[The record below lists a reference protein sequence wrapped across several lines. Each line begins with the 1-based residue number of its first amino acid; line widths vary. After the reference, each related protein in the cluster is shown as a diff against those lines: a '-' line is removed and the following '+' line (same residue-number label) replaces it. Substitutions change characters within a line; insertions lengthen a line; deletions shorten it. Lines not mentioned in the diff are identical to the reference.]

1 MWYRSLRKAVRE
13 LSEPLITRHKTK
25 GLYGVPVWGITLE
38 KDPTVNLGAGSK
50 VFGPGHYTSLNPNV
64 TEGYSGRYTRL
75 EVIPAG
81 ARILQANNIPGEH
94 VIRIIKKLQEL
105 DLVSPGRNDEYLLN
119 EAEKFNTLESIG
131 NNIMGYSKKYLLN
144 SVLLSLGY
152 DAIQYPTFTRWNI
165 PKLPGESEEE
175 YGVRVEKIK
184 SAGDNILILNR
195 AMLAVP
201 RLFEKSR
208 FSPDSLS
215 YSEIDKLQSEMYLS
229 ERELIKVLPEEDQI
243 KLMKLPEFFN
253 LFDDEELIKNIPRN
267 QLLKLFLS
275 EFPSVK
281 NRVRNI
287 LGLSEEE
294 IYTEILQN
302 ENAFSVVFKSIDN
315 ANMKKLLLLDGKYI
329 PNEIYLQYL
338 GKYIAGQHFKKH
350 PRNVT
355 FEDNLLDVDDIDE
368 NYFEEWFEE
377 NNLKDE
383 NGNFLSEA
391 EKNGVI
397 LSALEPGNYYREY
410 PIHNYVYAD
419 DNNYVLKDNLDSL
432 KSFLSSYIEQELN
445 ELRSYCFQCENEFSI
460 KDLESSCT
468 SCGYDGHGYR
478 CLGCSE
484 YRDEPDG
491 DCEHC
496 GYPDYKCPECGAE
509 GNFDSCNECGRN
521 IFCPSCEADYYVA
534 ENGCDACGG
543 PFQCSGCGAY
553 FSDDNAECDCGYQP
567 DTNDEFGD

>member
-1 MWYRSLRKAVRE
+1 MWYRSIRKAVKE

-50 VFGPGHYTSLNPNV
+50 VYGPGHYTSLNPHV

-81 ARILQANNIPGEH
+81 ARILQANDIPNEH
-94 VIRIIKKLQEL
+94 AVKIIKKLQEL

-131 NNIMGYSKKYLLN
+131 TSVMGYSKKYLLN

-175 YGVRVEKIK
+175 YAEREKKIRN
-184 SAGDNILILNR
+184 AGDNILILNR

-229 ERELIKVLPEEDQI
+229 ERELIKVLPEKDQI
-243 KLMKLPEFFN
+243 KLMHNPSYFD
-253 LFDDEELIKNIPRN
+253 LFSDEELLNTVPRN
-267 QLLKLFLS
+267 QLLHLS
-275 EFPSVK
+275 VTGLPTVQ
-281 NRVRNI
+281 NRARKI

-294 IYTEILQN
+294 IYTEILKDEN
-302 ENAFSVVFKSIDN
+302 EFNFIFRSINNDSI
-315 ANMKKLLLLDGKYI
+315 KKLLSLDGKNI
-329 PNEIYLQYL
+329 SNEIYLKFL

-350 PRNVT
+350 PSNVT
-355 FEDNLLDVDDIDE
+355 FDDTPFDVEDIDE
-368 NYFEEWFEE
+368 NSFEEWFKE

-383 NGNFLSEA
+383 IGNFLSEE
-391 EKNGVI
+391 EKNGVV
-397 LSALEPGNYYREY
+397 LSALQPGNYYKEY
-410 PIHNYVYAD
+410 PIHNYVNAD
-419 DNNYVLKDNLDSL
+419 DNNYVLRDNLNSL
-432 KSFLSSYIEQELN
+432 VSFLSKFIEQEIH
-445 ELRSYCFQCENEFSI
+445 ELRTFCFQCENHDAI
-460 KDLESSCT
+460 KDYNTGCSY
-468 SCGYDGHGYR
+468 CGYDGHGYK
-478 CLGCSE
+478 CFNCS
-484 YRDEPDG
+484 YYKDEPEG

-509 GNFDSCNECGRN
+509 DNFDSCSECGRN

-543 PFQCSGCGAY
+543 PFQCSGCGNY
-553 FSDDNAECDCGYQP
+553 LENDFTECSCGYEP